1 MAKRMNF
8 FIPLVLTICML
19 TGCFSSSSNSSVST
33 PKPDVYYMF
42 VGINNYKNISSLN
55 FAVNDA
61 KDYANLFH
69 QQDIALKSI
78 TLINS
83 AATKENI
90 QVQMNKL
97 LKGSRP
103 EDTFVFTFS
112 GHGHSSSTKEFLVPY
127 DAIWIPNQKEPVEA
141 TLISDTD
148 FKNWIQSIVPENCI
162 FIIDSCYSAG
172 MIKSRETVR
181 PFLSSMNRSFRNLEE
196 VTGKNIIAMSACQ
209 EDELASEGTGPE
221 DYPLRFQ
228 NGRFTDVLIEGM
240 TQRNSLYPADINP
253 SDGLITVQEAYRYAY
268 DKILNNYP
276 YLNQE
281 PYIYPSLASPLNKKV
296 LFKCPV

>member
-83 AATKENI
+83 AASTRSGWSVRVSLSNI
-90 QVQMNKL
+90 
-97 LKGSRP
+97 
-103 EDTFVFTFS
+103 
-112 GHGHSSSTKEFLVPY
+112 
-127 DAIWIPNQKEPVEA
+127 
-141 TLISDTD
+141 
-148 FKNWIQSIVPENCI
+148 
-162 FIIDSCYSAG
+162 
-172 MIKSRETVR
+172 
-181 PFLSSMNRSFRNLEE
+181 
-196 VTGKNIIAMSACQ
+196 
-209 EDELASEGTGPE
+209 
-221 DYPLRFQ
+221 
-228 NGRFTDVLIEGM
+228 
-240 TQRNSLYPADINP
+240 
-253 SDGLITVQEAYRYAY
+253 
-268 DKILNNYP
+268 
-276 YLNQE
+276 
-281 PYIYPSLASPLNKKV
+281 
-296 LFKCPV
+296 